1 MILEIAEFTIPSGE
15 FDAFE
20 AKMRECIPVIGSS
33 PDYLGHTLHRSQESP
48 GRYVMEVRWTTLEA
62 HTEGFRGSPAFETW
76 KSKLGHF
83 RDGARVEH
91 FETVFVNFPELEH

>member
-15 FDAFE
+15 FEAFE
-20 AKMRECIPVIGSS
+20 AAMRECIPVIGSS
-33 PDYLGHTLHRSQESP
+33 PGYLGHTLHKSQESP
-48 GRYVMEVRWTTLEA
+48 GRYVMEVRWTTLLA
-62 HTEGFRGSPAFETW
+62 HTVGFRGSPAFETW

-91 FETVFVNFPELEH
+91 FETVFVNFPPPEQ